1 MLTSH
6 LEKLVLSGHA
16 SFNTFMA
23 GGAEKNVL
31 NIQSDRFIIIT
42 DITIFPPAGETVIL
56 DDNELLS
63 LIKSR
68 SLFQMKVKSD
78 KSENTFVVR
87 SNFQVTRGHN
97 NNEHIVTG
105 GNPVKLDTYLIH
117 TNDVAFIFSFGESLI
132 SNLDNI
138 TEPLGVGFKPFSDYG
153 KFGFRNSQSIRQISE
168 IATIPA
174 GNLINNGGN
183 YYMEKYIGSG
193 FNASREFIFPI
204 IPSLKPSTNQI
215 NQTQGTPLAII
226 QYVEILGNPTNISA
240 TL

>member
-1 MLTSH
+1 MITNH

-16 SFNTFMA
+16 SFNTFVA

-42 DITIFPPAGETVIL
+42 DITIFPPGGQKHIL
-56 DDNELLS
+56 NDSELQA
-63 LIKSR
+63 LIVKD

-87 SNFQVTRGHN
+87 SNFQVARGHN

-117 TNDVAFIFSFGESLI
+117 TNDVAFIFSYGDELKSSL
-132 SNLDNI
+132 DAV
-138 TEPLGVGFKPFSDYG
+138 TDALGVGFRPRADYG
-153 KFGFRNSQSIRQISE
+153 KDGYSESQSIRQVSE
-168 IATIPA
+168 LATTPP
-174 GNLINNGGN
+174 GNFIINGGN
-183 YYMEKYIGSG
+183 HY
-193 FNASREFIFPI
+193 FDLLPTDVRATREFIFPI
-204 IPSLKPSTNQI
+204 IPALKPKTDQI
-215 NQTQGTPLAII
+215 NRTQGTPLAII